1 LDGSLD
7 LTVMGR
13 PAAAYAARIEFEEL
27 RRYPFCV
34 ATAPAHPFAR
44 LKSVSVQEVAGEPL
58 VVLHRRDYSEFHRIL
73 DNIFSPY
80 HLRPRIAV
88 ECDGAS
94 SLITE
99 VAAGRG
105 VALVS
110 KIFQR
115 VAGKR
120 LIYRPLSNSTEA
132 HTVGIAGAAKRETR
146 PAEERF
152 CEIVRKISADLP
164 QPKDKPE
171 TSRRSNSGVRND

>member
-1 LDGSLD
+1 
-7 LTVMGR
+7 
-13 PAAAYAARIEFEEL
+13 
-27 RRYPFCV
+27 V
-34 ATAPAHPFAR
+34 ATASAHPFAR
-44 LKSVSVQEVAGEPL
+44 LKSVSGEEVAGEPL
-58 VVLHRRDYSEFHRIL
+58 VVLRRRDYSEFHRIL

-80 HLRPRIAV
+80 YLRPRIAV
-88 ECDGAS
+88 ECDGGS

-132 HTVGIAGAAKRETR
+132 HTVGIGRAAKRETR
-146 PAEERF
+146 PAAERF
-152 CEIVRKISADLP
+152 CEILRKVSTDLL
-164 QPKDKPE
+164 QPKTK
-171 TSRRSNSGVRND
+171 RK